1 MCRYACTAPPEM
13 GPLSGLCSAGVM
25 RTHWSHDEFRP
36 LQAEAVAATL
46 AGRDA
51 VLILPTGG
59 KGVR

>member
-1 MCRYACTAPPEM
+1 M